1 MQEAED
7 SLNLRLLGLPREYQA
22 SQRASLF
29 YTLVGDSSG
38 LWVGVPERQKWSD
51 HSNALLSEL
60 LTFAYCLFIAFVL
73 RKSNSSNGLCYF
85 TFLVNLIIC

>member
-38 LWVGVPERQKWSD
+38 LWVGVRSD
-51 HSNALLSEL
+51 RRGVTTLM
-60 LTFAYCLFIAFVL
+60 
-73 RKSNSSNGLCYF
+73 LC
-85 TFLVNLIIC
+85 